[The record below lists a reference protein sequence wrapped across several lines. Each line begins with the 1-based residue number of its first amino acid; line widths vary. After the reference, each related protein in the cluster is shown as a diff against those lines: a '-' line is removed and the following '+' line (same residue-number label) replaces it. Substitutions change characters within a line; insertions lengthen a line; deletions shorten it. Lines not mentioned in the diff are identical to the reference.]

1 MLEFFWAFFTMISYL
16 CVLGMSHNHTRSGSG
31 RYPVSPENGDMN
43 EDHGVRRTRTPDVSV
58 SVCEVGVV

>member
-1 MLEFFWAFFTMISYL
+1 MISYL